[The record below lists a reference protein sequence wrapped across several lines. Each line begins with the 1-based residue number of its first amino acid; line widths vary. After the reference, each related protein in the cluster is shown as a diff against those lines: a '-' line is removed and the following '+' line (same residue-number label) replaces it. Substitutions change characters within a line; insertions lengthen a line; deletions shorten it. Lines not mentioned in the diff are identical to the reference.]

1 MINRMV
7 VQMPPFFLKTEL
19 SQCPISTKQQNKD
32 MKPKFRRLEEI
43 LVNQHCISEFFHW
56 KYSADFFSFV
66 TMTKN

>member
-43 LVNQHCISEFFHW
+43 LVNQHCISEFFH
-56 KYSADFFSFV
+56 
-66 TMTKN
+66 